1 MRVRV
6 CVCVCERARARL
18 CVTVTR
24 PICTPVPV
32 SLAVRLAETLVW
44 LLCRQA
50 MVMAAQDGDK
60 VELLKPPPGVP
71 VGERVTFGDGPLK
84 GDAATPNQLN
94 KGAGKKA
101 VEFIIGGTGLK
112 T

>member
-1 MRVRV
+1 M
-6 CVCVCERARARL
+6 L
-18 CVTVTR
+18 
-24 PICTPVPV
+24 IWLV
-32 SLAVRLAETLVW
+32 SW
-44 LLCRQA
+44 QA

-84 GDAATPNQLN
+84 GDLATPNQLN

-101 VEFIIGGTGLK
+101 VEFIIGGTDLK